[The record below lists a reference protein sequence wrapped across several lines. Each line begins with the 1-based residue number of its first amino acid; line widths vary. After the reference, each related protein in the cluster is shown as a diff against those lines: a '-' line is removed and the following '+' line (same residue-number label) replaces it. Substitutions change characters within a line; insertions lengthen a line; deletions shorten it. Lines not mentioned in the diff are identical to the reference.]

1 MLCQV
6 CSSSSLWWLLQV
18 AMETECCRMQWQ
30 VLDWNMAAIRLY
42 QKLNA
47 TQVDDLLNYRLS
59 GDKLTQFASGK

>member
-1 MLCQV
+1 
-6 CSSSSLWWLLQV
+6 
-18 AMETECCRMQWQ
+18 METECCRMQWQ

-59 GDKLTQFASGK
+59 GDKLKQFASEK